1 MKMGNEIEK
10 KYLNSILQ
18 LIGFF
23 VLLFF
28 TIAAFQF

>member
-1 MKMGNEIEK
+1 MEIGNKIEK

-23 VLLFF
+23 ILLFF
-28 TIAAFQF
+28 TIAFQI